1 MSAGLLAV
9 FASIIAAIYIRRQ
22 FVNPITRLSEEA
34 ARFAKENT
42 RGEPLGN
49 ISRLSEIA
57 NLADSIDTMEEDMV
71 NYIDNLT
78 AITAEKERI
87 GVELSLAS
95 NIQENSIPNEFPAF
109 PDRTEFDIYASMD
122 PAKQVGGDFYNFFL
136 IDEDHLVMV
145 VGDVSGKGIPS
156 ALFMMVVNIMITDRT
171 WMGGTP
177 AEILSYVNQTICE
190 RNKADMFVTIWLGIL
205 ELSTGKLTAVN
216 AGHEYPAVRHGNG
229 QFEIFKDKHGF
240 VVGGMEGIR
249 YKDYEMTLEPGSKL
263 FIYTDG
269 VPEAE
274 TADKEMFG
282 TDRMIQ
288 ALNQDAGATPQQ
300 ILANVRKSV
309 DEFVKDAEQFDDL
322 TMLCLEYRGM
332 SPERI

>member
-1 MSAGLLAV
+1 
-9 FASIIAAIYIRRQ
+9 
-22 FVNPITRLSEEA
+22 
-34 ARFAKENT
+34 
-42 RGEPLGN
+42 
-49 ISRLSEIA
+49 
-57 NLADSIDTMEEDMV
+57 
-71 NYIDNLT
+71 
-78 AITAEKERI
+78 
-87 GVELSLAS
+87 
-95 NIQENSIPNEFPAF
+95 
-109 PDRTEFDIYASMD
+109 
-122 PAKQVGGDFYNFFL
+122 
-136 IDEDHLVMV
+136 MV
-145 VGDVSGKGIPS
+145 VGDVSGKGIPA

-288 ALNQDAGATPQQ
+288 ALNQDAGATSQQ